1 MKNVLN
7 DKLKYFTMLLTLL
20 LMQPFM
26 QNLGL
31 WDTVNSKYNLTDWDV
46 FDFDS
51 DIGLNVT
58 NRFSDSL
65 CHNPTFST
73 LFSSYC
79 PQTSHRFSWMD
90 MTESED
96 GGYTITMDVPGMNR
110 SNVNVT
116 FKDDMLLVY
125 GSHHQNHS
133 CQSECLD
140 DNVSQP
146 YLDRTFS
153 QVVSLPTGVNAS
165 NITASVKYGV
175 LVIGVP
181 PAANQTAVDIEV
193 L

>member
-1 MKNVLN
+1 
-7 DKLKYFTMLLTLL
+7 MLLTLL

-26 QNLGL
+26 QNLTL
-31 WDTVNSKYNLTDWDV
+31 WDTVNSKYNLTDWDD

-51 DIGLNVT
+51 DLAHNVT

-65 CHNPTFST
+65 CQNPTFSG
-73 LFSSYC
+73 LFSSFC
-79 PQTSHRFSWMD
+79 ITGTHVSPRFSWMD
-90 MTESED
+90 MTERED
-96 GGYTITMDVPGMNR
+96 GGYLITMDVPGMNR